1 MLIVKNLEDKPSA
14 HVDKDI
20 LVMLSK
26 GQTNVYLLI
35 LEIDLYKWHFT
46 FSLYFKNNFLL
57 LLNNDSSFLDATEIH
72 VLTIRV
78 VQMLTVNLE
87 MTPLCVLVHQVC
99 ENFDDI

>member
-35 LEIDLYKWHFT
+35 LEIDLYNWHIN
-46 FSLYFKNNFLL
+46 YFKNNCLL

-72 VLTIRV
+72 VLTIPV
-78 VQMLTVNLE
+78 VQMLIVNLE
-87 MTPLCVLVHQVC
+87 MTPLYVLVHQVC
-99 ENFDDI
+99 DNLDDV